1 MAVSQ
6 KTLFR
11 TSIKMTSNF
20 AEGGYILSIFL
31 TLDRTFVSEFGKLID
46 ACKVGLKRFLFRLS
60 RGNPLDYRIMGLA
73 IAVAARWLTA
83 AIFQV
88 VLAH

>member
-1 MAVSQ
+1 MAVKQ
-6 KTLFR
+6 QTLFR

-20 AEGGYILSIFL
+20 ADWDYFLSIFL
-31 TLDRTFVSEFGKLID
+31 TLDSTFVSEFEKFINLRE
-46 ACKVGLKRFLFRLS
+46 VGLKRFLFRLS
-60 RGNPLDYRIMGLA
+60 RDNPLDYRILALA
-73 IAVAARWLTA
+73 IAIAASWLTA